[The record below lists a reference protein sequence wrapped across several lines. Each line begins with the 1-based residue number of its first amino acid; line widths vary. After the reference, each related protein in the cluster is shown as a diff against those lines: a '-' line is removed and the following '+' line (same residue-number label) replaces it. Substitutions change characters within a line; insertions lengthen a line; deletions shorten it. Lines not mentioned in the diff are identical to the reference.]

1 MTENA
6 KPESIDTLP
15 PQEQPQELL
24 MAPQA
29 ASETGGTMPGLPFK
43 LWNPPAAASTLAPL
57 LPTDLEPTATEIAAA
72 YQGQSQRAERLQNA
86 PLVTQQMRDRQQ
98 EVRLKKW
105 PNLEKSF
112 PSTSKIKAIY
122 AFVRDCL
129 NDETKPIKFVL
140 YQPPARELKVSD
152 ATVRD
157 KTLLE
162 LQLAPASVLLLRFL
176 SDELN
181 DREKPPPLQPSI
193 LAAGEDL
200 PITAHSSEE
209 AVAQYEVAVPQN
221 PKAVEQKLARFLKLP
236 LRK

>member
-1 MTENA
+1 M
-6 KPESIDTLP
+6 
-15 PQEQPQELL
+15 Q
-24 MAPQA
+24 
-29 ASETGGTMPGLPFK
+29 
-43 LWNPPAAASTLAPL
+43 
-57 LPTDLEPTATEIAAA
+57 
-72 YQGQSQRAERLQNA
+72 
-86 PLVTQQMRDRQQ
+86 
-98 EVRLKKW
+98 
-105 PNLEKSF
+105 LEKSF

-122 AFVRDCL
+122 AFVRECL

-176 SDELN
+176 SNELN
-181 DREKPPPLQPSI
+181 DREQLPPLQQSI
-193 LAAGEDL
+193 LAAAEDL
-200 PITAHSSEE
+200 PVSIPSGEKPAEQSQ
-209 AVAQYEVAVPQN
+209 VAAPQN